1 MKTLIVAICLLF
13 IGCTTPCP
21 SERAFFDSHEQ
32 LVYIEKGWFDKK
44 EGRWL
49 TQKEVDVIIE
59 KYRKEFKNKFG
70 CNQ

>member
-21 SERAFFDSHEQ
+21 SERAFFFDSHEQ

-44 EGRWL
+44 EGRR
-49 TQKEVDVIIE
+49 EMAYAE
-59 KYRKEFKNKFG
+59 RS
-70 CNQ
+70 